1 MYLTEQSAQQQQWQQ
16 QQPQQP
22 PQPPQHLQ
30 PPPQLPPQLPPQ
42 QQQPQPEP
50 AAGTPAAERPMSP
63 KTDMLLGILDS
74 DGDGMI
80 TREEFATALTTHSP
94 ASVVAAAAA
103 SAPSEAVSAMPQN
116 DDVDIS
122 EQLATLRE
130 ERKSLVGKADAVR
143 SPPSPRRASSVRT
156 CAQP

>member
-1 MYLTEQSAQQQQWQQ
+1 
-16 QQPQQP
+16 
-22 PQPPQHLQ
+22 
-30 PPPQLPPQLPPQ
+30 
-42 QQQPQPEP
+42 
-50 AAGTPAAERPMSP
+50 MSP

>member
-1 MYLTEQSAQQQQWQQ
+1 
-16 QQPQQP
+16 
-22 PQPPQHLQ
+22 
-30 PPPQLPPQLPPQ
+30 
-42 QQQPQPEP
+42 
-50 AAGTPAAERPMSP
+50 MSP

-80 TREEFATALTTHSP
+80 TREEFATALTMHSP
-94 ASVVAAAAA
+94 ASVVAAAA